1 MEFIESK
8 VVTLAKGFIDGTL
21 KDINEAK
28 VKSEEQA
35 MYIFTQIS
43 LGLLSLH
50 LKGIAHK
57 DLRPENIY
65 VDGFG
70 RMKIGGLIKVGSK
83 KKQMTIETIPYLA
96 PEIHLGQ
103 PNEKQADIWS
113 LGVILFELITG
124 NIPFSGQTEHQLWQ

>member
-1 MEFIESK
+1 MC
-8 VVTLAKGFIDGTL
+8 
-21 KDINEAK
+21 
-28 VKSEEQA
+28 
-35 MYIFTQIS
+35 IFTQIS

-50 LKGIAHK
+50 QKGIAHK
-57 DLRPENIY
+57 ELRPDNIY

-70 RMKIGGLIKVGSK
+70 RIKIGGLIKVGSK
-83 KKQMTIETIPYLA
+83 QKQMTTSTIPYLA

-124 NIPFSGQTEHQLWQ
+124 NIPFSGETEHKLWQ